1 MVALGIVKE
10 LAVFDVLWRL
20 YYDVFP
26 FPLGIKF
33 VTLFFCITS
42 SLLANILL
50 I

>member
-26 FPLGIKF
+26 FPLRIKF
-33 VTLFFCITS
+33 VTLFFCIRS